1 MEINKM
7 ELAHNLMDAN
17 DENEKNLALK
27 KFKDALTD
35 LEGKAELEGAELVRD
50 LLNKSQANPEKARQV
65 AKEIDRQI
73 QKIRNQRK

>member
-1 MEINKM
+1 M